1 MNHILLIIA
10 SVSLNA
16 FAQLFIRQGM
26 LKIGNVSLSATEL
39 FSLIADIFTN
49 IYLFMGMAC
58 YGISI
63 LLWMAVLSK
72 VNVSFAY
79 PFLSLGYI
87 ITAVLAY
94 YIFNEPLTAYK
105 ITGILVICAGVFI
118 LAQSKEV
125 I

>member
-49 IYLFMGMAC
+49 IYLFMGMSC

-79 PFLSLGYI
+79 PFLS
-87 ITAVLAY
+87 
-94 YIFNEPLTAYK
+94 
-105 ITGILVICAGVFI
+105 
-118 LAQSKEV
+118 
-125 I
+125 